1 MQKNLTLIFFFT
13 LFSCIALFPIAWMF
27 GGSLY
32 EGGSLSFVYYY
43 DIFLT
48 KKYAGII
55 SRSLILASVTTIFA
69 ALIGV
74 PAGFF
79 LAKTNFFLKNFFKL
93 CFFIPLIIPSYTI
106 GIAWTNVLGKAGFLN
121 QFLSHYFFLSPQSI
135 YTFIYSI
142 YGAAFILSIN
152 LFPLIMIMTEYALK
166 NVPASLE
173 ESGLIS
179 GSFFQVMKGI
189 TLPLISPVIF
199 SGMMIVFVFSLSEFG
214 VPSFLQLN
222 VLTTQ
227 IFTQFS
233 AFYNEKAATALA
245 FPLIMITIIIFVS
258 EQCKMRGKSFEI
270 LGKSGSQAF
279 MEYHFAWLRVSGLVF
294 CTILFLITIILPF
307 CSLLFSVHALK
318 VYRDAFALAK
328 NGIVNSVV
336 FGGIGASILTVV
348 GFFLGYATEKTRWRL
363 KEGLS
368 SFVWIFFAVPATV
381 AGIGLIK
388 LWNRPHGAF
397 QFIYGTL
404 GIILIGYII
413 RFAPLSSR
421 IMTNFFRQIPQS
433 MEEAGAV
440 TGASW
445 FRITGNI
452 LVPLQKNGIIA
463 TWIISFIFCIGE
475 LGTTLLVYPPGHETL
490 PIALFT
496 VMANSPE
503 NIVSALTLLL
513 IGMTLL
519 PVGIFFLIS
528 KYAFARKITP

>member
-1 MQKNLTLIFFFT
+1 MQKTVTLWSFLALFFCAAF
-13 LFSCIALFPIAWMF
+13 FPIAWMF
-27 GGSLY
+27 GSSLY
-32 EGGSLSFVYYY
+32 EGGSFSFVYYH

-48 KKYAGII
+48 GKYAGII
-55 SRSLILASVTTIFA
+55 LRSLILASVATVFA
-69 ALIGV
+69 TLMGV

-79 LAKTNFFLKNFFKL
+79 LAKTDFFLKNFFKV

-106 GIAWTNVLGKAGFLN
+106 GIAWTNILGKAGFLN

-135 YTFIYSI
+135 YAFIYSI
-142 YGAAFILSIN
+142 YGAAFILSMN

-166 NVPASLE
+166 NIPSPLE
-173 ESGLIS
+173 ESGLVC
-179 GSFFQVMKGI
+179 GTFFQVMKGV
-189 TLPLISPVIF
+189 TFPLISPVIF
-199 SGMMIVFVFSLSEFG
+199 SGMMIAFVFSLSEFG
-214 VPSFLQLN
+214 VPSLLQLN

-245 FPLIMITIIIFVS
+245 FPLIIITIVIFLL
-258 EQCKMRGKSFEI
+258 EQFKTRSKSFEI
-270 LGKSGSQAF
+270 LGRSGSQVF
-279 MEYHFAWLRVSGLVF
+279 MKYHFAWLRVSGLVF
-294 CTILFLITIILPF
+294 CTVLFLITIILPF
-307 CSLLFSVHALK
+307 CSLLISVEAFK

-348 GFFLGYATEKTRWRL
+348 GFFLGYATEKTRWKL
-363 KEGLS
+363 KEGIS

-397 QFIYGTL
+397 QFIYGTI

-421 IMTNFFRQIPQS
+421 IMANFFRQMPQS
-433 MEEAGAV
+433 IEDAGAV

-445 FRITGNI
+445 FRIAGNI
-452 LVPLQKNGIIA
+452 LAPLQKHGIVA

-475 LGTTLLVYPPGHETL
+475 LGATILVYPPGHETL
-490 PIALFT
+490 PITLFT

-528 KYAFARKITP
+528 KYVFSQKITP